1 MSLFGATAQ
10 PAATSTSSMFGGQ
23 QQQAQQQMQ
32 QQQMQQQQMQHQQMQ
47 QQQMQHQ
54 QMQQQQQQQM
64 QQQQQQQQQQAA
76 LLQQSQL
83 GGSIWKPGSLSTHQK
98 SIPEQM
104 QAITNKW
111 DPSNPACEFRTYFY
125 NKVDESHIPFYGPAP
140 GDDPKAWEAALA
152 DKPAAGFIPVA
163 AVGFQAL
170 AQRLNAQRLAVG
182 QFNQR
187 LHEINASLDAI
198 LSRHDLETSVRSLAA
213 RRRHAELRRR
223 SLALAARVQVLRNR
237 GYALSG
243 DEDDLGA
250 KLAALERSAQDP
262 ALAARMEE
270 LWSRLITLRDY
281 AESLQAEIGKGA
293 LNADQGGLGDEV
305 EAKAKKILEDYE
317 KQIQH
322 LKKELE
328 LVKKD
333 FDEWEKQST
342 PVSKS

>member
-10 PAATSTSSMFGGQ
+10 PAATGTSSLFGGQ
-23 QQQAQQQMQ
+23 QQQAQQQ
-32 QQQMQQQQMQHQQMQ
+32 
-47 QQQMQHQ
+47 
-54 QMQQQQQQQM
+54 QQQQQQQL
-64 QQQQQQQQQQAA
+64 QQQQQQQQAG

-83 GGSIWKPGSLSTHQK
+83 GNSLWKPGSLST
-98 SIPEQM
+98 P
-104 QAITNKW
+104 
-111 DPSNPACEFRTYFY
+111 
-125 NKVDESHIPFYGPAP
+125 
-140 GDDPKAWEAALA
+140 
-152 DKPAAGFIPVA
+152 
-163 AVGFQAL
+163 L

-250 KLAALERSAQDP
+250 KLAALERGAQDP

-293 LNADQGGLGDEV
+293 LNTDQGGLGEEV

-333 FDEWEKQST
+333 FEEWEKQST